1 MQLIDQTALD
11 LTSCPATEQTTERAA
26 VEQKSTAVTRDALV
40 ENVPNWSRAFNTS
53 ILSTSIESK
62 SLDHDLEALLAT
74 PEYAAILLAAQ
85 SISEKL
91 QLTPE
96 IATERL
102 IQTFRSI
109 DLCWEKILLKKGAQ
123 SLLGL

>member
-1 MQLIDQTALD
+1 MQLFDQTSIVQA
-11 LTSCPATEQTTERAA
+11 SVQTTIEHPSKQDHEQPAA
-26 VEQKSTAVTRDALV
+26 SA
-40 ENVPNWSRAFNTS
+40 PNWSRAFNTS
-53 ILSTSIESK
+53 ILSTSIDPK

-85 SISEKL
+85 SLSDKL
-91 QLTPE
+91 QLSPE
-96 IATERL
+96 LATERL

-109 DLCWEKILLKKGAQ
+109 DVCWGKILLKKGAQ